1 MLVYK
6 NVTIGNFGEP
16 VVIRDTGPKAQL
28 MQAEREKEVLITSLH
43 NQRALH
49 CFFPINH
56 PPKPTKNWRA
66 FLFLKNGVSHFDGPE
81 NRSFRGP
88 PSQFIFL

>member
-6 NVTIGNFGEP
+6 NVTIGNFGAP
-16 VVIRDTGPKAQL
+16 VVIRDTVPKVQL
-28 MQAEREKEVLITSLH
+28 MQAEREKEVAFQVFH

-56 PPKPTKNWRA
+56 PPNPQRTGEP
-66 FLFLKNGVSHFDGPE
+66 FFH
-81 NRSFRGP
+81 
-88 PSQFIFL
+88 SQSK